1 MGFSAAACCSG
12 VFTTPGIST
21 SGTWNGSELHPPII
35 IAKMRRII
43 KFFKI
48 FPHKDFKNIGHGVD
62 EIL

>member
-1 MGFSAAACCSG
+1 